1 MHHPTELKCEY
12 IMLAQFQSLYPTGS
26 LISELLTI
34 YQGKYVIRVS
44 AQVEGVLRATGM
56 AASDSLELAEDQ
68 ARIRALMV
76 LGIQPLTTST
86 QSVEIAPQEEAALV
100 SEPIQQTNPSYP
112 VATTSETTLLNE
124 PNYFDFAPASPQEE
138 SKPTPAFK
146 SKSDRSNIAATDST
160 AIADATFESAGMKS
174 SKQKKSSVSTPMS
187 FDNVTPLVPRNQNF
201 EQSTLTLENT
211 AFETELAPN
220 EPIDRSDEL
229 AKTDVEMARVG
240 WSKKD
245 GRDYLRRTYRKE
257 SRFELN
263 DQELLEFLQYLES
276 LPSANL

>member
-1 MHHPTELKCEY
+1 
-12 IMLAQFQSLYPTGS
+12 MLAQFQSLYPTGS

-56 AASDSLELAEDQ
+56 AASDSLELAEDR

-76 LGIQPLTTST
+76 LGIQPSVTST
-86 QSVEIAPQEEAALV
+86 QSVEIAPQEETALM

-112 VATTSETTLLNE
+112 VATTDETTLLNE
-124 PNYFDFAPASPQEE
+124 PNYFDFAPASPEEE
-138 SKPTPAFK
+138 SKHTPAFK
-146 SKSDRSNIAATDST
+146 SKSDRSKIAATDST
-160 AIADATFESAGMKS
+160 AIPDAALESTGMKS
-174 SKQKKSSVSTPMS
+174 SKQKQSSASTTMS
-187 FDNVTPLVPRNQNF
+187 FDNVTPLVPRNHNF
-201 EQSTLTLENT
+201 EESILALENT

-263 DQELLEFLQYLES
+263 DRELLEFLQYLES